1 MLPELPEVETI
12 RRDLD
17 RELAGKKIK
26 AVEVTGARTVRRGTD
41 TQLVDQL
48 TGHTVKGV
56 KRRGKYLLAV
66 LDDGTWLVI
75 HLRMSGQLL
84 KAGPKDP
91 RPKHTHVV
99 LSLQQGG
106 EIRFV
111 DPRTF
116 GEVFVVDPAHLAEQ
130 APDIAEL
137 GWDPLEDSITLPA
150 FAHLLL
156 SRKVQLKAL
165 LTDQKVV
172 AGLGNIYGDEILHA
186 AGLRYDRTS
195 NTLTSQEIRRL
206 FRAIL
211 EVLHD
216 AIAARGS
223 SLADEQYVDLSGRP
237 GQYQKQHQVH
247 AREGKACPRCRTTV
261 ERVKYQGRS
270 TYYCPSCQ
278 V

>member
-1 MLPELPEVETI
+1 MPELPEVETI

-17 RELAGKKIK
+17 REMGGKKIK
-26 AVEVTGARTVRRGTD
+26 AVEVIGTRSVRRGTKK
-41 TQLVDQL
+41 QLIDRL
-48 TGHTVKGV
+48 TGRTVKTV
-56 KRRGKYLLAV
+56 KRRGKYLLAT
-66 LDDGTWLVI
+66 LDDGSLLVI

-84 KAGPKDP
+84 RATPKEP

-99 LSLQQGG
+99 LQLQTGT

-116 GEVFVVDPAHLAEQ
+116 GEVFVVDPANMAEE

-137 GWDPLEDSITLPA
+137 GWDPLDDPIPLPA
-150 FAHLLL
+150 FAQLLL
-156 SRKVQLKAL
+156 SRRTQLKAL
-165 LTDQKVV
+165 ITDQKVI

-186 AGLRYDRTS
+186 AGLRYDRMS

-206 FRAIL
+206 FRSIL

-216 AIAARGS
+216 AISARGS
-223 SLADEQYVDLSGRP
+223 SLADEQYVDLYGKT
-237 GQYQKQHQVH
+237 GTFQLHHQVH
-247 AREGKACPRCRTTV
+247 ARAGKACPRCRATV

>member
-1 MLPELPEVETI
+1 VPELPEVETV

-17 RELAGKKIK
+17 RALAGKRIK
-26 AVEVTGARTVRRGTD
+26 AVEVTGARTVRRSSEQG
-41 TQLVDQL
+41 LVDGL
-48 TGHTVKGV
+48 TGRTVKGV
-56 KRRGKYLLAV
+56 KRKGKYLVAN
-66 LDDGTWLVI
+66 LDDGRWLVI

-84 KAGPKDP
+84 QATAKEP

-99 LSLQQGG
+99 LVLQQGG

-116 GEVFVVDPAHLAEQ
+116 GEVFVARPDHLGED
-130 APDIAEL
+130 APDLAGL
-137 GWDPLEDSITLPA
+137 GWDPIEDLTTLPE
-150 FAHLLL
+150 FARLMLG
-156 SRKVQLKAL
+156 RRVQLKAL

-172 AGLGNIYGDEILHA
+172 AGLGNIYGDEILHE
-186 AGLRYDRTS
+186 AGLRYDRPS
-195 NTLTSQEIRRL
+195 DTLTSQELRRL

-211 EVLHD
+211 DVMHE

-223 SLADEQYVDLSGRP
+223 SLADEQYVDLDGKPGR
-237 GQYQKQHQVH
+237 YQHHHRVH
-247 AREGKACPRCRTTV
+247 AREGKACPRCRATI

-270 TYYCPSCQ
+270 TYYCPNCQ